1 MSDSLAALTDPQF
14 NAEMSAAG
22 KRYAARRAEE
32 LLAEHSTRSARQ
44 LVELLRTEAD
54 AAKEELRRVRVAD

>member
-22 KRYAARRAEE
+22 KRYAARRADE
-32 LLAEHSTRSARQ
+32 LLAEDPIRSAQQ
-44 LVELLRTEAD
+44 LVELLRSEAD
-54 AAKEELRRVRVAD
+54 AAQDELRRIRDDC

>member
-1 MSDSLAALTDPQF
+1 MRGPFAARTDPVL

-22 KRYAARRAEE
+22 KRYAAPRADE
-32 LLAEHSTRSARQ
+32 LLAEDPTKSAQQ

-54 AAKEELRRVRVAD
+54 AAQEELRRIRDDG